1 MCSMARPLLLPCLQR
16 LFNVRTLENSTSF
29 LSVLVPWGPTSVG
42 MSCLV
47 LLISNST
54 TRAPSLKASAASV
67 WGASL
72 PEVPTYYWFSST
84 TMLRLAPILLPST
97 ATVSYLDIISSS
109 SDDAFGINISSFP
122 NVKCLLFF
130 YLEGKRVIFV
140 NVFRKTI

>member
-42 MSCLV
+42 MSRLV

-72 PEVPTYYWFSST
+72 PEVPTYYWFSSAA
-84 TMLRLAPILLPST
+84 MLRLAPILLPST
-97 ATVSYLDIISSS
+97 ATVSYLDIRSSS